1 MNDDIKDYTTP
12 SGEKRYKFLIYV
24 GKDETT
30 GQTIQIKKQ
39 GFKTQ
44 EQALESYLKYRLKVV
59 KGEYVPVTKRKL
71 RLNDLYD
78 MWIKLYKKTVEESTF
93 ASTEK
98 IFKNHVLKQLGN
110 VYLNK
115 LTVVQ
120 CQNAVN
126 IWADEAPKTF
136 KRFMFYASKLIN
148 YGITMEL
155 IKKNPM
161 KKVIPPKVERDTS
174 KFTDFYSKDELITFL
189 NDAKEYNFRYFIF
202 FRLLAYSG
210 MRKGECLALKW
221 SDVDFENNTI
231 DINKSLKA
239 GENNRLYV
247 GEPKTKNSI
256 RCLNMDAKTMDY
268 LKQWRTKQQKQMFK
282 LGMNFLSDDNLL
294 FANSKGTY
302 TVLSKPQRWNNAI
315 CKKYDL
321 RHIKVHGF
329 RHTHASL
336 LFDAGVSMKDVK
348 ERLGHSDITTTMN
361 IYTHVTKKEA
371 KKTAVSFA
379 NYMES

>member
-1 MNDDIKDYTTP
+1 MNNDIKEYTTT
-12 SGEKRYKFLIYV
+12 SGKKRYGFNLYV

-30 GQTIQIKKQ
+30 GRTIQIKKQ
-39 GFKTQ
+39 GFKT
-44 EQALESYLKYRLKVV
+44 EKEALESYLNYQLKVV
-59 KGEYVPVTKRKL
+59 KGEYVPITKRKL

-78 MWIKLYKKTVEESTF
+78 QWIKLYKTTVQESTF
-93 ASTEK
+93 VSTKK
-98 IFKNHVLKQLGN
+98 IFDNHILKQLGN
-110 VYLNK
+110 IYLNK
-115 LTVVQ
+115 LNVSQ
-120 CQNAVN
+120 CQTAVN
-126 IWADEAPKTF
+126 TWFNEAPKTF
-136 KRFMFYASKLIN
+136 KRFVFYASKLIN

-161 KKVIPPKVERDTS
+161 KKVILPKVERDTS
-174 KFTDFYSKDELITFL
+174 KFTDFYSKDELNTFL
-189 NDAKEYNFRYFIF
+189 NDAKEYNFRYFMF

-221 SDVDFENNTI
+221 SDIDFKNKTI
-231 DINKSLKA
+231 NINKSLA
-239 GENNRLYV
+239 SGENNRLYLS
-247 GEPKTKNSI
+247 PCKNKSSV
-256 RCLNMDAKTMDY
+256 RLLDMDAHTMDY
-268 LKQWRTKQQKQMFK
+268 LKEWRTKQQKEMFK

-302 TVLSKPQRWNNAI
+302 TVLSKPQRWDNAI
-315 CKKYDL
+315 CKKYEL

>member
-1 MNDDIKDYTTP
+1 MNNDIKEYTTP
-12 SGEKRYKFLIYV
+12 SGKKRYSFLLYV

-30 GQTIQIKKQ
+30 GHTIQIKKQ
-39 GFKTQ
+39 GFKTKK
-44 EQALESYLKYRLKVV
+44 EALESYLNYQLKVV
-59 KGEYVPVTKRKL
+59 KGEYVPIAKRKL

-78 MWIKLYKKTVEESTF
+78 QWIKLYKTTVQESTF
-93 ASTEK
+93 VSTKK
-98 IFKNHVLKQLGN
+98 IFDNHILKQLGN
-110 VYLNK
+110 IYLNK
-115 LTVVQ
+115 LNVSQ
-120 CQNAVN
+120 CQTAVN
-126 IWADEAPKTF
+126 TWFNEAPKTF
-136 KRFMFYASKLIN
+136 KRFVFYASKLIN

-161 KKVIPPKVERDTS
+161 KKVILPKVERDTS
-174 KFTDFYSKDELITFL
+174 KFTDFYSKDELNTFL
-189 NDAKEYNFRYFIF
+189 NDAKGYNFRYFMF

-221 SDVDFENNTI
+221 SDIDFKNKTI
-231 DINKSLKA
+231 NINKSLA
-239 GENNRLYV
+239 SGENNRLYLS
-247 GEPKTKNSI
+247 PCKNKSSV
-256 RCLNMDAKTMDY
+256 RLLDMDAQTMDY
-268 LKQWRTKQQKQMFK
+268 LKEWRTKQQKEMFK

-302 TVLSKPQRWNNAI
+302 TVLSKPQRWDNAI
-315 CKKYDL
+315 CKKYEL

-371 KKTAVSFA
+371 KKTASSFA

>member
-1 MNDDIKDYTTP
+1 MNNDIKDYTTP

-71 RLNDLYD
+71 RLSDLYD

-174 KFTDFYSKDELITFL
+174 KFTDFYSKDELKTFL
-189 NDAKEYNFRYFIF
+189 KDAKEYNFRYFIF

-221 SDVDFENNTI
+221 SDIDFKNNTI

-247 GEPKTKNSI
+247 GKPKTKDSF
-256 RCLNMDAKTMDY
+256 RCLNMDAKTMNY

-282 LGMNFLSDDNLL
+282 LGMNFLSNNSLI

-315 CKKYDL
+315 CKEYGL

-361 IYTHVTKKEA
+361 IYTHVTKKKA
-371 KKTAVSFA
+371 KETAVDFA

>member
-1 MNDDIKDYTTP
+1 MNNDIKEYTTP

-71 RLNDLYD
+71 RLSDLYD

-98 IFKNHVLKQLGN
+98 IFNNHVLKQLGN

-174 KFTDFYSKDELITFL
+174 KFTDFYSKDELKTFL
-189 NDAKEYNFRYFIF
+189 KDAKEYNFRYFIF

-221 SDVDFENNTI
+221 SDIDFKNNTI

-247 GEPKTKNSI
+247 GKPKTKDSF

-282 LGMNFLSDDNLL
+282 LGMNFLSNNSLI

-302 TVLSKPQRWNNAI
+302 TVLSKPQRWNNSI
-315 CKKYDL
+315 CKEYGL